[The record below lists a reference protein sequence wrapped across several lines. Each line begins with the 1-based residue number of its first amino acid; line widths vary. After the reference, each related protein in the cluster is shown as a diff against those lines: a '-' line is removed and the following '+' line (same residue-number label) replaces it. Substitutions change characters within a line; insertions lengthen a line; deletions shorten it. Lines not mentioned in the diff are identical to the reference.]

1 MTGGGPGDTRP
12 DCGYIIK
19 PSMDVYVGLMYSL
32 WKQIVWRRLVAALPR
47 SNHGSQITRNLQV
60 EKPLGTNEPR
70 LIFLIS
76 NVVCPQD
83 NV

>member
-19 PSMDVYVGLMYSL
+19 PSMDVYVAVPNV
-32 WKQIVWRRLVAALPR
+32 QFVETDRLEALGGCFA
-47 SNHGSQITRNLQV
+47 NHGSRITRNLQI
-60 EKPLGTNEPR
+60 EKPLAANEPR